1 MDLLKKL
8 LEGTDIEYTEV
19 KFRSDQGFSS
29 ARAFVSYSYD
39 EPIVAGKTIVAIG
52 YSCYSAQ
59 NEETGTCIFIHF

>member
-39 EPIVAGKTIVAIG
+39 EPIVAGKTIVAIIS
-52 YSCYSAQ
+52 YRLLLFLLQCPK
-59 NEETGTCIFIHF
+59 